1 MVDVTF
7 ELMISSS
14 SRADDAIYQGI
25 SPFGY
30 TGKRLTNNVPKLSL
44 ITTSTDC
51 CLSWYYTTFTSNAV
65 VAAVY
70 TCATAVLLLKYG
82 LANKNYRT

>member
-30 TGKRLTNNVPKLSL
+30 TGKILTNNLPRLSL

-51 CLSWYYTTFTSNAV
+51 CLPLYYTTFTSSAV
-65 VAAVY
+65 AAAVY
-70 TCATAVLLLKYG
+70 TCATAVLLKYG
-82 LANKNYRT
+82 FANKNYQT